1 MLNRNNNS
9 EFNKDYNRQDFN
21 RDSEQNTETTTYNSE
36 HTKMDGGRS
45 SPHFEMPSKGPI
57 GKDRIFF
64 RSEYLLKKVKVP
76 DDIQLEFPVQVP
88 PDFYD
93 QFARTTKPR
102 EYDDDFVL
110 PEAPTVR
117 LTAGKQPKRDSRKW
131 KGKNASLP
139 ANDSEISAAIQ
150 KLFLKEKIAF

>member
-1 MLNRNNNS
+1 
-9 EFNKDYNRQDFN
+9 
-21 RDSEQNTETTTYNSE
+21 
-36 HTKMDGGRS
+36 MDGGRG
-45 SPHFEMPSKGPI
+45 SPCLEMPSKGLI

-88 PDFYD
+88 PEFYD

-102 EYDDDFVL
+102 VYDEDFVL
-110 PEAPTVR
+110 PEAPSVKPTG
-117 LTAGKQPKRDSRKW
+117 TSGGKQTRRDTR
-131 KGKNASLP
+131 KGKAGQ
-139 ANDSEISAAIQ
+139 ANDCELNAAIQ